1 MKVSYIMY
9 HSKLIDIFAAIKER
23 KSDAYL
29 LLLGGGELQD
39 TIKNKVEKLNLC
51 DSVIFCGVRTDV
63 NKYLCAM
70 DAFVFPSTWEGLGI
84 VAIEAQASGLECY
97 LSREL
102 PKEVEVTDAVTWFD
116 VSENEN
122 VIANMIGL
130 TKVSEETRYI
140 RNREVAENGYDMQE
154 TANRLMKIYS
164 SLIGE

>member
-1 MKVSYIMY
+1 MGRIW
-9 HSKLIDIFAAIKER
+9 IGFTGIKER

-39 TIKNKVEKLNLC
+39 TIKSKVEKLNLC

-116 VSENEN
+116 VQPQSD
-122 VIANMIGL
+122 
-130 TKVSEETRYI
+130 EEWRHHTQFAD
-140 RNREVAENGYDMQE
+140 EC
-154 TANRLMKIYS
+154 YS
-164 SLIGE
+164 SILWG

>member
-1 MKVSYIMY
+1 MRKKKI
-9 HSKLIDIFAAIKER
+9 KIKER

-39 TIKNKVEKLNLC
+39 TIKSKVEKLNLC

-116 VSENEN
+116 VSEN
-122 VIANMIGL
+122 A
-130 TKVSEETRYI
+130 
-140 RNREVAENGYDMQE
+140 
-154 TANRLMKIYS
+154 RLY
-164 SLIGE
+164 LITHYEIW